1 MAKKL
6 SITLL
11 DGRTL
16 PCFDNETQEQLVSN
30 RIQLDTTGTYLRV
43 GHSSVPHHTGTSVST
58 SPRTTDT
65 PTPATVTDSTD
76 AQTHKQLF
84 YTYFH
89 TFYAHRERILS
100 DSRMFLARIPM
111 YNGLAYTGTS
121 GFHCPTLGVL
131 IEWLLHT
138 PSATWQDDAGRIWMV
153 CSVTGS
159 PLSGSNGCTLVDAE
173 GNLYRQSI
181 YPFMSLW
188 RPFMHIN
195 GRYDEAK
202 AHCQHYTLEEVVSI
216 FAQEGLLQND
226 PKEITILHLNNQIAQ
241 LRNQLKLANER
252 ADKQIKNFHIALMR
266 RHLEELRPM
275 WEELEQQLSDGEKR
289 IKQISA
295 LRTELRRRLRT
306 KEITNC
312 VFQQKIAPLNQERE
326 KLEVFVCT
334 KPTRPICDALFER
347 EYISYD
353 EIRSF
358 FISLSQP
365 ERDRKL
371 SAVLDSVR
379 SYLQQNIL
387 AEKK

>member
-1 MAKKL
+1 MTQTP

-16 PCFDNETQEQLVSN
+16 PCFESKTEEQPVSN
-30 RIQLDTTGTYLRV
+30 RIQPDTTGTYLRV
-43 GHSSVPHHTGTSVST
+43 GHAAAPIAA
-58 SPRTTDT
+58 D
-65 PTPATVTDSTD
+65 TPATNSDTIEADPDTE
-76 AQTHKQLF
+76 AAEKHKQLF

-89 TFYAHRERILS
+89 TFYTHRERILS

-138 PSATWQDDAGRIWMV
+138 PSATWQDEAGRIWLV
-153 CSVTGS
+153 CSITGS

-173 GNLYRQSI
+173 GNLCRQSI

-195 GRYDEAK
+195 GLYDEAK
-202 AHCQHYTLEEVVSI
+202 ARYQHYTLEEVVSI
-216 FAQEGLLQND
+216 FDHEGLLQND
-226 PKEITILHLNNQIAQ
+226 PKEGTILHLNNQIAQ
-241 LRNQLKLANER
+241 LRKQLKEANER
-252 ADKQIKNFHIALMR
+252 ADKQMKNFHVALMR
-266 RHLEELRPM
+266 RHQDELRPM

-289 IKQISA
+289 IKEITA
-295 LRTELRRRLRT
+295 LRIELRRRLRS

-326 KLEVFVCT
+326 DLEVFVCT
-334 KPTRPICDALFER
+334 QPTKTICDALFDGVS
-347 EYISYD
+347 ISYD
-353 EIRSF
+353 EMRSF
-358 FISLSQP
+358 FLSLTKP
-365 ERDRKL
+365 ERTRQLTALL
-371 SAVLDSVR
+371 SSLRTHAASTLTSPPR
-379 SYLQQNIL
+379 
-387 AEKK
+387 